1 MLMQLLQSLGMSPGK
16 DYLENISESAP
27 DSSNPEE
34 MNQFIQD
41 LVMNVSGGG
50 VGGTI
55 KTGTKAAFDVSKNT
69 LLKKFFEKYR
79 GKPYPRKPITTR
91 KGWTSEDLGGLSKIT
106 KGKMYNYKSPLG
118 EAVSGSRPDF
128 QDLAEDA
135 METIKLGGSG
145 KTPFPT
151 LFKRIIDRNPEF
163 WNLSRSQSNQLVRG
177 LEKGDDISKIIK
189 KYEKVNR

>member
-1 MLMQLLQSLGMSPGK
+1 MLMQLLQGLGMSSGK
-16 DYLENISESAP
+16 DYLENISQSAP

-34 MNQFIQD
+34 MDEFIQD
-41 LVMNVSGGG
+41 LVINLSGGG

-69 LLKKFFEKYR
+69 LLKKFFEKYS

-106 KGKMYNYKSPLG
+106 SNKNPLG

-189 KYEKVNR
+189 KYEKVSR